1 LEAWKV
7 DKNLGLF
14 QRKHQIG
21 RGISTSVSKAVWF
34 GSMEVALRFFEE
46 SQKQGYK
53 EYFLEEVDIHA
64 RLAHPKVVSLLGF
77 VFGRESCFTVLELM
91 DGDLSALMERR
102 MQEDSK
108 REAPFSILE
117 ACDIMLQVAEG
128 MQYLHQNGVV
138 HMDLN
143 SMKILVKS
151 SRDDVAEHVC
161 AKVSDLGNSEKK
173 ERIIIMDDPTRN
185 RPMSKWMAPELM
197 RVRQM
202 SENCV
207 LKHPFKSDVH
217 SFGMLCYEI
226 VTGNVPF
233 SNVGPYELKKKVL
246 RGDRP
251 ELPSQCPQSLKNL
264 IKLCW
269 DPEPITRPSFA
280 EICEELGYIRC
291 SLLLGTFPLG
301 TSPLHILV
309 MDYAAVTC
317 IFG

>member
-1 LEAWKV
+1 
-7 DKNLGLF
+7 
-14 QRKHQIG
+14 
-21 RGISTSVSKAVWF
+21 
-34 GSMEVALRFFEE
+34 
-46 SQKQGYK
+46 
-53 EYFLEEVDIHA
+53 
-64 RLAHPKVVSLLGF
+64 
-77 VFGRESCFTVLELM
+77 M
-91 DGDLSALMERR
+91 DGDLRALMDRR
-102 MQEDSK
+102 MQEDST

-128 MQYLHQNGVV
+128 VQYMHQNGVV
-138 HMDLN
+138 HRELK

-151 SRDDVAEHVC
+151 SRDDGAEYVC
-161 AKVSDLGNSEKK
+161 AKVSGSGYSEKK
-173 ERIIIMDDPTRN
+173 ERIFTSHYSTVYRGISR
-185 RPMSKWMAPELM
+185 WMAPELIDLM
-197 RVRQM
+197 PKTR
-202 SENCV
+202 EGV

-226 VTGNVPF
+226 VTGDFPF
-233 SNVGPYELKKKVL
+233 SNVGPKAAKMKVL